1 MPDHDLLAALFGQPP
16 KEAIQYLE
24 SKGMRITFNWQEM
37 LDHAHARA
45 FTVAKAMR
53 MDILQDIRSG
63 LVDAMENGQTLRDF
77 EKDLIPLL
85 KAKGWWGKAVAV
97 DPDTQDAQLVQ
108 LGSSRR
114 LKTIYQTNLQSA
126 YMAGRYKRQ
135 MAANG
140 FPYLMYVAVMDAR
153 TRESHALLN
162 GKVYRKDDPVWDVIY
177 PPNGFNCRCRTRALT
192 AGQIERE
199 GRVVEPSPEIEKQD
213 VRAGIDKVTGEVTR
227 TTRHGVR
234 VKDPATGREKVMWV
248 DAGFNAS
255 PAASHLMDELLLRKA
270 DAALGRPEALRLVGE
285 ALTSP
290 PRLAA
295 WRAFVD
301 NTLAMGMAQRQT
313 MTLGLV
319 QPAAGSDGRVAY
331 LSDQLIVGK
340 KGRRHVREGDAPSR
354 DEWLGLPERMRAAK
368 WYSDTRTRDAVAV
381 LPDGLCVMV
390 DKAGRV
396 DSVYRDAGAADKI
409 ARKIWVALE

>member
-1 MPDHDLLAALFGQPP
+1 MPDPALLSALFGHPP
-16 KEAIQYLE
+16 EDAIRHLEA
-24 SKGMRITFNWQEM
+24 KGLRLTFNWQEM

-53 MDILQDIRSG
+53 LDILQDIRRG
-63 LVDAMENGQTLRDF
+63 LLDALEKGQTLREF
-77 EKDLIPLL
+77 EKNL
-85 KAKGWWGKAVAV
+85 KPILQAKGWWGKAVAV
-97 DPDTQDAQLVQ
+97 DADTQEARLVQ

-114 LKTIYQTNLQSA
+114 LRTIYQTNLQSA
-126 YMAGRYKRQ
+126 YMAGRHKRQ
-135 MAANG
+135 MAARG

-192 AGQIERE
+192 AGQVERE
-199 GRVVEPSPEIEKQD
+199 GRRVSPSPALEKQE
-213 VRAGIDKVTGEVTR
+213 VRAGLDPVTGEVTY
-227 TTRHGVR
+227 TTQHGVR
-234 VKDPATGREKVMWV
+234 VQDPATGRVKVMWV

-255 PAASHLMDELLLRKA
+255 PAASHLFDDLLYQKA
-270 DAALGRPEALRLVGE
+270 RAAVGDQDALRLVGE

-301 NTLAMGMAQRQT
+301 NALAMDMAQRQT
-313 MTLGLV
+313 MTIGVLPRTG
-319 QPAAGSDGRVAY
+319 AEARVIY

-340 KGRRHVREGDAPSR
+340 KGRRHARKGDAPSR
-354 DEWLGLPERMRAAK
+354 DEWMSLPERMRAAR
-368 WYSDTRTRDAVAV
+368 WYVDKRSKNAVAV

-390 DKAGRV
+390 DKTGQV
-396 DSVYRDAGAADKI
+396 DSVYRDALAAEKI
-409 ARKIWVALE
+409 DRKIWVALK